1 MRVSEF
7 CVAAHVSLQPA
18 RRSPCLD
25 GLAVTV
31 NATQVLANFETS
43 GSDEPDI
50 TTVTI
55 LTITMAVDWNEN
67 NGVVLFDNDILGRVQ
82 M

>member
-25 GLAVTV
+25 RLAVTV
-31 NATQVLANFETS
+31 DATLVLANFETS
-43 GSDEPDI
+43 GSHELDI
-50 TTVTI
+50 MTVTI
-55 LTITMAVDWNEN
+55 LTITVAVD
-67 NGVVLFDNDILGRVQ
+67 
-82 M
+82 